1 MNVSYNKTTA
11 NFRIY
16 GNWAE
21 QSKALQLKYPLLT
34 NEDLRFDFGREEELI
49 RKMSDRLDKTRE
61 EVVWIIKNEQP
72 EKL

>member
-1 MNVSYNKTTA
+1 MTMSYNKTTP
-11 NFRIY
+11 NFRMN

-34 NEDLRFDFGREEELI
+34 NEDLKFDFGKEDELI
-49 RKMSDRLDKTRE
+49 RKMSEKLGKPRE
-61 EVVWIIKNEQP
+61 EIIWIIKNEQP